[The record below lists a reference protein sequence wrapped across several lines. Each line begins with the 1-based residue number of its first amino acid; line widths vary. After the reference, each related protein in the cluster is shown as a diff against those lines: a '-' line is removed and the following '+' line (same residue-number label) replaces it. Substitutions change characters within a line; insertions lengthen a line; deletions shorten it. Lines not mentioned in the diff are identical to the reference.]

1 MRLNKLFILI
11 LALPL
16 ALVACKKSEAPKV
29 DTEYL
34 FNINMTQAERITKIA
49 EGGQTLSANQF
60 MLQFTDKEQ
69 SGTLSLFIQGEDGET
84 TLSAGSYKSLRGAL
98 VLESSLYVTKDN
110 TSYPFTNGEGIVEVS
125 LSEDIYTIVAD
136 ITDAKGNKFHFTYE
150 GAIENMSES
159 SKYDVHA
166 ELNLAERLL
175 PAEKYEISDGDI
187 GMLFSSGGTNHLL
200 TVVLT
205 PTEGE
210 DVITAGTYSTEL
222 GNLKIEEGFYVPSTS
237 NPVEHKFVSGEVKVE
252 GNVDG
257 YSFDMLFIDSDEK
270 TYHFIYNGSIKRMMV
285 NFEDPEYY
293 ARCHGYYE
301 GPTYNFTLWLGRNIS
316 RDYEN
321 SPIKQRFVLD
331 IYSAKVEKDANGN
344 YKIPNGTY
352 KLDPK
357 NSTNEWTIA
366 QQNSCLEFGTAEI
379 FFRDA
384 TLEVTDDSLTFTAT
398 EYLSNGAA
406 GAVFTVKYSGETI
419 AIEDN
424 NFKAEPEA

>member
-1 MRLNKLFILI
+1 
-11 LALPL
+11 
-16 ALVACKKSEAPKV
+16 
-29 DTEYL
+29 
-34 FNINMTQAERITKIA
+34 
-49 EGGQTLSANQF
+49 
-60 MLQFTDKEQ
+60 
-69 SGTLSLFIQGEDGET
+69 
-84 TLSAGSYKSLRGAL
+84 
-98 VLESSLYVTKDN
+98 
-110 TSYPFTNGEGIVEVS
+110 
-125 LSEDIYTIVAD
+125 
-136 ITDAKGNKFHFTYE
+136 
-150 GAIENMSES
+150 
-159 SKYDVHA
+159 
-166 ELNLAERLL
+166 
-175 PAEKYEISDGDI
+175 
-187 GMLFSSGGTNHLL
+187 
-200 TVVLT
+200 
-205 PTEGE
+205 
-210 DVITAGTYSTEL
+210 
-222 GNLKIEEGFYVPSTS
+222 
-237 NPVEHKFVSGEVKVE
+237 
-252 GNVDG
+252 
-257 YSFDMLFIDSDEK
+257 
-270 TYHFIYNGSIKRMMV
+270 MMV